1 MKKHLFITLL
11 VAVVGLA
18 ASGAAWAQSF
28 SDIQGK
34 WTLKK
39 KSSRFGDVT
48 QTVEFK
54 DNAFTYKITG
64 KDGDTV
70 LYAKG
75 KAKVEKL
82 GPFST
87 VKLTDIE
94 GGTSES
100 NLQAAG
106 DDRTVI
112 YTTGWNTLTVAVN
125 FDRSR
130 DGEDA
135 ESDTYNKEKAK

>member
-1 MKKHLFITLL
+1 MKKYLFTTILAGAL
-11 VAVVGLA
+11 ALA
-18 ASGAAWAQSF
+18 AGSALGQSF

-34 WTLKK
+34 WTLNKK
-39 KSSRFGDVT
+39 TDRFGDAT

-54 DNAFTYKITG
+54 DNAFTYKVTS
-64 KDGDTV
+64 KEGDTL

-82 GPFST
+82 GPFNV

-94 GGTSES
+94 GGNSDS
-100 NLQAAG
+100 NLQSVD
-106 DDRTVI
+106 DDRTII
-112 YTTGWNTLTVAVN
+112 YSTGWNTLTVAVN

-130 DGEDA
+130 DGEDVA
-135 ESDTYNKEKAK
+135 ADTYNKAK

>member
-1 MKKHLFITLL
+1 MKKYLFTTILAGALT
-11 VAVVGLA
+11 LA
-18 ASGAAWAQSF
+18 AGSALGQSF

-34 WTLKK
+34 WTLQKK
-39 KSSRFGDVT
+39 TDRFGDAT

-54 DNAFTYKITG
+54 DNAFTYKVTS
-64 KDGDTV
+64 KEGDTL

-82 GPFST
+82 GPFNV

-94 GGTSES
+94 GGNSES
-100 NLQAAG
+100 NLQSVD
-106 DDRTVI
+106 DDRTII
-112 YTTGWNTLTVAVN
+112 YSTGWNTLTVAVN

-130 DGEDA
+130 DGEDTTA
-135 ESDTYNKEKAK
+135 DTYNKAK